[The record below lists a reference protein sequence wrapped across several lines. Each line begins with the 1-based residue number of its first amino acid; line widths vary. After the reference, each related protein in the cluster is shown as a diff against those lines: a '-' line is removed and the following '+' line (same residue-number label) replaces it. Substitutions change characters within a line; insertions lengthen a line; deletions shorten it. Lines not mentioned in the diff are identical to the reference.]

1 MLIRLLPEGC
11 DLKVFYEPTSILL
24 ELIFVYEE
32 EILVLLGGNFVTVVQ
47 KLDVKGL
54 LKNIYQTLCKLYEIS
69 VVTLIIIWVVGH
81 ESLLAHVKL
90 DLILRASHIIAGRIQ
105 RFLYV
110 ADQEIR
116 FVFCLPMP
124 RDLQY
129 TTFRR
134 LLCSQTNK

>member
-1 MLIRLLPEGC
+1 MLL
-11 DLKVFYEPTSILL
+11 S
-24 ELIFVYEE
+24 
-32 EILVLLGGNFVTVVQ
+32 GNFVTVVQ

-54 LKNIYQTLCKLYEIS
+54 LKNIYQTLCKFYEIS

-90 DLILRASHIIAGRIQ
+90 DLILRASHIITGRIQ
-105 RFLYV
+105 RFLNV
-110 ADQEIR
+110 ADQEVR
-116 FVFCLPMP
+116 LVFCLPMP

-129 TTFRR
+129 TTFRS